1 MNWGNGV
8 ERGENILLRR
18 GQRGEGQ
25 GCGAAFE
32 MKIGDLAESVEA
44 GLHGVA
50 AERAVDVQVHKTR

>member
-1 MNWGNGV
+1 
-8 ERGENILLRR
+8 
-18 GQRGEGQ
+18 
-25 GCGAAFE
+25 